1 MASPALDKFKE
12 VLREYRLANF
22 DHTWP
27 KRYVKEFVKGVD
39 HNHDKFLEK
48 DDFLSFL
55 EAIGASDK
63 LTAEEVD
70 QALHEIIASEA
81 PKYRDQLPIA
91 TMEHVMLDAIQ
102 REEM

>member
-1 MASPALDKFKE
+1 MVVKYS
-12 VLREYRLANF
+12 F

-48 DDFLSFL
+48 EDFLLFL

-63 LTAEEVD
+63 LTPEEVD
-70 QALHEIIASEA
+70 EAMHEIMATEPPR
-81 PKYRDQLPIA
+81 PKNKDRLSID
-91 TMEHVMLDAIQ
+91 TMEHVMLDAIK